1 MTQAIIFDMDGV
13 IIDSEPLWKKA
24 IIQIMNNYGYNFN
37 IEMCNRTKGMRVDE
51 VTRFW
56 KEELKATFDSDS
68 VAKEIV
74 NEVIRLITDEGK
86 EMDGLEDLLKR
97 AKSKNLKIAL
107 ASSSSLSIIDT
118 VLTKLNI
125 TSYFEVI
132 QSAEK
137 EQYGKPHPA
146 VFISTANNLNVL
158 PSNCL
163 VIEDSLNGVIAG
175 KAAKMKVV
183 AIPETQEKQLNKFV
197 IADQIITSLKEI
209 TF

>member
-1 MTQAIIFDMDGV
+1 MTKAIIFDMDGV

-24 IIQIMNNYGYNFN
+24 IIQIMNNYGYNFD

-51 VTRFW
+51 VTLFW
-56 KEELKATFDSDS
+56 KEELNAPFDSKI
-68 VAKEIV
+68 VAEEIV
-74 NEVIRLITDEGK
+74 EEVIRLISLDGK

-97 AKSKNLKIAL
+97 AKSENIRIAL
-107 ASSSSLSIIDT
+107 ASSSSLTIIET
-118 VLTKLNI
+118 VLTRLNI
-125 TSYFEVI
+125 SSYFEVV

-146 VFISTANNLNVL
+146 VFITAANNLGVSPN
-158 PSNCL
+158 NCI

-183 AIPETQEKQLNKFV
+183 AIPDPDEQHIEKFV
-197 IADQIITSLKEI
+197 IADQIITSLREL

>member
-1 MTQAIIFDMDGV
+1 MTKAIIFDMDGV

-24 IIQIMNNYGYNFN
+24 IIQIMNNYGYNFD

-51 VTRFW
+51 VTLFW
-56 KEELKATFDSDS
+56 KEELNAPFDSKI
-68 VAKEIV
+68 VAEEIV
-74 NEVIRLITDEGK
+74 EEVIRLISLDGK

-97 AKSKNLKIAL
+97 AKSENIRIAL
-107 ASSSSLSIIDT
+107 ASSSSLTIIET
-118 VLTKLNI
+118 VLTRLNI
-125 TSYFEVI
+125 SSYFEVV

-146 VFISTANNLNVL
+146 VFITAANNLGVSPN
-158 PSNCL
+158 NCI

-183 AIPETQEKQLNKFV
+183 AIPEPDEQQIEKFV
-197 IADQIITSLKEI
+197 IADQIITALREL

>member
-1 MTQAIIFDMDGV
+1 MTKAIIFDMDGV

-24 IIQIMNNYGYNFN
+24 IIQIMNNYGYNFD

-51 VTRFW
+51 VTLFW
-56 KEELKATFDSDS
+56 KEELNAPFDSKI
-68 VAKEIV
+68 VAEEIV
-74 NEVIRLITDEGK
+74 EEVIRLISLDGK

-97 AKSKNLKIAL
+97 AKSENIRIAL
-107 ASSSSLSIIDT
+107 ASSSSLTIIET
-118 VLTKLNI
+118 VLTRLNI
-125 TSYFEVI
+125 SSYFEVV

-146 VFISTANNLNVL
+146 VFITAANNLGVSPN
-158 PSNCL
+158 NCI

-183 AIPETQEKQLNKFV
+183 AIPESDEQQIEKFV
-197 IADQIITSLKEI
+197 IADQIITSLREL

>member
-1 MTQAIIFDMDGV
+1 MTKAIIFDMDGV

-24 IIQIMNNYGYNFN
+24 IIQIMNNYGYNFD

-51 VTRFW
+51 VTLFW
-56 KEELKATFDSDS
+56 KEELNAPFDSKI
-68 VAKEIV
+68 VAEEIV
-74 NEVIRLITDEGK
+74 EEVIRLISLDGK

-97 AKSKNLKIAL
+97 AKSENIRIAL
-107 ASSSSLSIIDT
+107 ASSSSLTIIET
-118 VLTKLNI
+118 VLTRLNI
-125 TSYFEVI
+125 SSYFEVV

-146 VFISTANNLNVL
+146 VFITAANNLGVSPND
-158 PSNCL
+158 CI

-183 AIPETQEKQLNKFV
+183 AIPEPDEQQIEKFV
-197 IADQIITSLKEI
+197 IADQIITSLREL

>member
-1 MTQAIIFDMDGV
+1 MTKAIIFDMDGV

-24 IIQIMNNYGYNFN
+24 IIQIMNNYGYNFD

-51 VTRFW
+51 VTLFW
-56 KEELKATFDSDS
+56 KEELNAPFDSKI
-68 VAKEIV
+68 VAEEIV
-74 NEVIRLITDEGK
+74 EEVIRLISLDGK

-97 AKSKNLKIAL
+97 AKSENIRIAL
-107 ASSSSLSIIDT
+107 ASSSSLTIIET
-118 VLTKLNI
+118 VLTRLNI
-125 TSYFEVI
+125 SSYFEVV

-146 VFISTANNLNVL
+146 VFITAANNLGVSPN
-158 PSNCL
+158 NCI

-183 AIPETQEKQLNKFV
+183 AIPEPY
-197 IADQIITSLKEI
+197 
-209 TF
+209 

>member
-24 IIQIMNNYGYNFN
+24 IIQIMNNYGYDFD

-51 VTRFW
+51 VTLFW
-56 KEELKATFDSDS
+56 KEELKAPFDSDI

-74 NEVIRLITDEGK
+74 AEVIRLISEEGE
-86 EMDGLEDLLKR
+86 EMEGLEDLLKR
-97 AKSKNLKIAL
+97 AKSNNLRIAL
-107 ASSSSLSIIDT
+107 ASSSSLNIIET

-125 TSYFEVI
+125 KSYFEVV

-137 EQYGKPHPA
+137 EEYGKPHPA
-146 VFISTANNLNVL
+146 VFITAANNLGIS
-158 PSNCL
+158 PTNCL

-183 AIPETQEKQLNKFV
+183 AIPENGEPQLNKFL
-197 IADQIITSLKEI
+197 IADQVINSLKEL

>member
-1 MTQAIIFDMDGV
+1 MTKAIIFDMDGV

-24 IIQIMNNYGYNFN
+24 IIQIMNNYGYNFD

-51 VTRFW
+51 VTLFW
-56 KEELKATFDSDS
+56 KEELNAPFDSKI
-68 VAKEIV
+68 VAEEIV
-74 NEVIRLITDEGK
+74 EEVIRLISLDGK

-97 AKSKNLKIAL
+97 AKSENIRIAL
-107 ASSSSLSIIDT
+107 ASSSSLTIIET
-118 VLTKLNI
+118 VLTRLNI
-125 TSYFEVI
+125 SSYFEVV

-146 VFISTANNLNVL
+146 VFITAANNLGVSPN
-158 PSNCL
+158 NCI

-183 AIPETQEKQLNKFV
+183 AIPEPDEQQIEKFV
-197 IADQIITSLKEI
+197 IADQIITSLREL

>member
-1 MTQAIIFDMDGV
+1 MTKAIIFDMDGV
-13 IIDSEPLWKKA
+13 IIDSEPLWKKG
-24 IIQIMNNYGYNFN
+24 IIQIMNNYGYNFD

-51 VTRFW
+51 VTLFW
-56 KEELKATFDSDS
+56 KEELNAPFDSKI
-68 VAKEIV
+68 VAEEIV
-74 NEVIRLITDEGK
+74 EEVIRLISLDGK

-97 AKSKNLKIAL
+97 AKSENIRIAL
-107 ASSSSLSIIDT
+107 ASSSSLTIIET
-118 VLTKLNI
+118 VLTRLNI
-125 TSYFEVI
+125 SSYFEVV

-146 VFISTANNLNVL
+146 VFITAANNLGVSPN
-158 PSNCL
+158 NCI

-183 AIPETQEKQLNKFV
+183 AIPEPDEQQIEKFV
-197 IADQIITSLKEI
+197 IADQIITSLREL